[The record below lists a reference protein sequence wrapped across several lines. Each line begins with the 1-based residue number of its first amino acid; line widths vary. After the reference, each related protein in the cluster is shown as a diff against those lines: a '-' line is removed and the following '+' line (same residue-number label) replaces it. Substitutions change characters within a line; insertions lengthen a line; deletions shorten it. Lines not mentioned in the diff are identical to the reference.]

1 MTHPDSSDDHQQ
13 PGVIH
18 PALPRQADGP
28 PPKAAAQLAAS
39 GLGFKI
45 AAAFQAEQSQRLDG
59 YPRWASGLPLFRA
72 DEGFQQAISKMAAS
86 PDLGLLKVIKMNQ
99 QAVSLAARVPKL
111 NIVGHIFP
119 AARAD
124 LGFQQAISKM
134 AASPHLGLLKVIKM
148 NQQAVSLAARV
159 PKLNIV
165 GHIFPAAR
173 ADLGFQQAISKMAA
187 SPHLGLLKVNQ
198 QLIRSAA
205 VAMAAPHYD
214 LLRNIGNF
222 ATSITTLPIPVNFTG
237 MGVTASLVDLFLRWR
252 EAAESGMGVLRG
264 LARAAFRAALRARAA
279 VLHGDDD
286 GLVAWFIE
294 TWLGLRVSP
303 ERIEAVSA
311 ALLEEG
317 WDASV
322 PDDPAHLLTDL
333 RRRTA
338 RQARFLRPIWETQ
351 LNHRTIG
358 MLDQPVITG
367 NGTLLAVAD
376 LIPGGQAAEDLVL
389 AGEWEERRLLR
400 VLSRLKPDELRVTNV
415 YAQHSE
421 LTWAEAARIS
431 GATDPAAAGERVR
444 RKLKRLGA
452 EETRRL
458 APRSSL
464 PVTCD
469 RR

>member
-1 MTHPDSSDDHQQ
+1 MTHPDSSDDHQR
-13 PGVIH
+13 PEVIH

-39 GLGFKI
+39 GPGFKI

-59 YPRWASGLPLFRA
+59 YPRWASGLPLFPAARA
-72 DEGFQQAISKMAAS
+72 DLVFQQAISKMAAS
-86 PDLGLLKVIKMNQ
+86 PDLGLLKVN
-99 QAVSLAARVPKL
+99 
-111 NIVGHIFP
+111 H
-119 AARAD
+119 
-124 LGFQQAISKM
+124 
-134 AASPHLGLLKVIKM
+134 
-148 NQQAVSLAARV
+148 
-159 PKLNIV
+159 
-165 GHIFPAAR
+165 
-173 ADLGFQQAISKMAA
+173 
-187 SPHLGLLKVNQ
+187 

-205 VAMAAPHYD
+205 VAMAAPHHD

-222 ATSITTLPIPVNFTG
+222 ATSITTLSIPVNFTG
-237 MGVTASLVDLFLRWR
+237 MGAVASLVDLFLRWR
-252 EAAESGMGVLRG
+252 EAAESGLGVLRG
-264 LARAAFRAALRARAA
+264 LARAAFSAALRARAA
-279 VLHGDDD
+279 ILHGDD

-376 LIPGGQAAEDLVL
+376 LIPGGQATDHPAP
-389 AGEWEERRLLR
+389 AQR
-400 VLSRLKPDELRVTNV
+400 PDPQTP
-415 YAQHSE
+415 HP
-421 LTWAEAARIS
+421 
-431 GATDPAAAGERVR
+431 PAS
-444 RKLKRLGA
+444 
-452 EETRRL
+452 T
-458 APRSSL
+458 
-464 PVTCD
+464 
-469 RR
+469 

>member
-13 PGVIH
+13 PEVIH

-39 GLGFKI
+39 GPGFKI

-59 YPRWASGLPLFRA
+59 YPRWASGLPLFPAARA
-72 DEGFQQAISKMAAS
+72 DLVFQQAISKMAAS
-86 PDLGLLKVIKMNQ
+86 PGLGLLKVIKVNQ

-111 NIVGHIFP
+111 NIAGQIFP

-124 LGFQQAISKM
+124 LVFQQAISKM
-134 AASPHLGLLKVIKM
+134 AASPG
-148 NQQAVSLAARV
+148 
-159 PKLNIV
+159 
-165 GHIFPAAR
+165 
-173 ADLGFQQAISKMAA
+173 
-187 SPHLGLLKVNQ
+187 LGLLKVNH

-205 VAMAAPHYD
+205 VAMAAPHHD

-237 MGVTASLVDLFLRWR
+237 MGAVASLVDLFLRWR
-252 EAAESGMGVLRG
+252 EAADSGLGVLRG
-264 LARAAFRAALRARAA
+264 LARAAFSAALRARAA
-279 VLHGDDD
+279 ILHGDD

-322 PDDPAHLLTDL
+322 PDDLAHLLTDL

-376 LIPGGQAAEDLVL
+376 LIPGGRATEDLVL

-421 LTWAEAARIS
+421 LTWAEAARVA
-431 GATDPAAAGERVR
+431 GAADPAAAGERVR

-452 EETRRL
+452 EDTRRL
-458 APRSSL
+458 APRSSR
-464 PVTCD
+464 PVTRD